1 MSTGLPGCD
10 GTLSSAAI
18 TNYIEV
24 DRLFLQAVSD
34 PYQPGYQGSRI
45 AFYRTNDGVYVS
57 SSSAYEASEVENGY
71 EVRIPGGIFYRFDTN
86 GILQRISH
94 SAGQEVAITYQS
106 LWDPTTGALNPK
118 IDRVTHSNGRYLQF
132 VYTGDNITEVLTH
145 STNLSLT
152 LSYDAHGDLVSVVRH
167 TSRGS
172 FEHAYEYMHR
182 GEYSTHWL
190 TKRVNPNGQVF
201 RFEYADI
208 PGPAS
213 RAIASYGEPEDYY
226 YTRFEYIS
234 ENFTRVITRRGDKD
248 LVEDYFYDPLLRR
261 MKMVIGPNSN
271 NWIKNITYDANLN
284 MSGLCYSDT
293 DMDEHYRIS
302 MAYDEYRNLT
312 NMGYGYNSTPDVF
325 WALEWNQG
333 DRTLGRIEDPAGVTV
348 SLDYTNSLVST
359 VRLEAGSGTNF
370 EWTAGYDAAGLITAI
385 TNANGNAMRLAH
397 DSAGYITN
405 VAFDVGYSIG
415 FGRDELGH
423 VNAIVLPGESGPRTI
438 SIVPD
443 EKGRPLSVTYPDG
456 LSEVFSYDGF
466 GNLIEHVDTGSRTSS
481 LSYVLGRLTS
491 ITRWLE
497 GVTNQAASI
506 GIGYDNQLNMLS
518 VTDELGRAVERYEMD
533 DADRVVKVVNLET
546 QELTIAYG
554 VLDFVKTIQRFDG
567 STVGLEYND
576 QGRISE
582 VRYPAIT
589 NLYQWSANG
598 LPVIAE
604 NEAGRVSNTWDV
616 AGRLVSSVGPVPEG
630 GIAYTRLPAGNVS
643 SMAGVAGTVTYS
655 YDAAERVTTI
665 RSVGDEYQY
674 EYGVNGLVSRITCTN
689 AGISAAYSFNA
700 VDAVTEIVWRDSA
713 SNVLWSFEY
722 GYDAGDLITQ
732 KVVNAAGASWRE
744 DYAYDSLGR
753 LIAETVRSSETSLV
767 EYAYDLA
774 GNRLMAVDDGI
785 TNVYTLATG
794 NRLVG
799 WGDGSWA
806 GYDAAGNVT
815 SAYYDAARRLDI
827 EWNDRYQICEV
838 RKNGVLAETYGY
850 DALGRRIR
858 VSDGEETNYFVYSG
872 FHVIAE
878 VDGDGTLRRSYTYG
892 PGIDNL
898 LSMTVHSESSTNTYY
913 ALTDHLGTVH
923 AMADANG
930 AIVESY
936 RFDAWGRVLAVYD
949 ASGQPLAQ
957 SAIGNRYLWQG
968 REYSWTTGLYY
979 FRARWYDPVTGR
991 WLSKDPIGIS
1001 GGLNLYAFC
1010 GNNPVNFVDPLG
1022 LLIRAPTQA
1031 EEAAIQN
1038 AIARMHAA
1046 GYVNVAQGL
1055 EEALRG
1061 GRIVI
1066 DTDLEALGEESFQI
1080 IYLNPAYIPIEMS
1093 NDDLSYIFINTLA
1106 HEYVHLKQFETRRG
1120 QFFFGFFHGIVGGH
1134 PALSLT
1140 DKMAYGLADALEQ
1153 GVRDAEDCK
1162 W

>member
-1 MSTGLPGCD
+1 MES
-10 GTLSSAAI
+10 
-18 TNYIEV
+18 
-24 DRLFLQAVSD
+24 
-34 PYQPGYQGSRI
+34 
-45 AFYRTNDGVYVS
+45 
-57 SSSAYEASEVENGY
+57 GY
-71 EVRIPGGIFYRFDTN
+71 EVSIPGGIIYRFDTN
-86 GILQRISH
+86 GILQNISH
-94 SAGQEVAITYQS
+94 SAGQEVTVTYQS
-106 LWDPTTGALNPK
+106 LWDPTTGALHPK
-118 IDRVTHSNGRYLQF
+118 LDRVTHSNGKYLQF

-152 LSYDAHGDLVSVVRH
+152 LSYDEHGDLVSVVRH

-190 TKRVNPNGQVF
+190 TKRINPNGQVF

-226 YTRFEYIS
+226 YTRFEYIA
-234 ENFTRVITRRGDKD
+234 ENLTRVITRRGDED

-271 NWIKNITYDANLN
+271 NWVKNITYDASLN
-284 MSGLCYSDT
+284 MSGLCYSDM
-293 DMDEHYRIS
+293 DMDEHYRLS

-312 NMGYGYNSTPDVF
+312 TMGIGYNSMPEAF
-325 WALEWNQG
+325 WAFEWNQS
-333 DRTLGRIEDPAGVTV
+333 DRTLNRIEDPAGVTV

-370 EWTAGYDAAGLITAI
+370 EWTAGYDAGGLLTAI
-385 TNANGNAMRLAH
+385 TNANGNVMRLTH

-423 VNAIVLPGESGPRTI
+423 VNAVVLPGEDGSRTI
-438 SIVPD
+438 ALVPD

-456 LSEVFSYDGF
+456 LSETFTYDGF
-466 GNLIEHVDTGSRTSS
+466 GNLIEHVDTCSHTSS

-518 VTDELGRAVERYEMD
+518 VTDELGRAVERYELD
-533 DADRVVKVVNLET
+533 DASRVVKVVNLET
-546 QELTIAYG
+546 QELIIAYG

-567 STVGLEYND
+567 SIVGFEYND

-582 VRYPAIT
+582 VRYRMIT

-598 LPVIAE
+598 RLVVAE

-616 AGRLVSSVGPVPEG
+616 AGRLVASAGSVPSG

-643 SMAGVAGTVTYS
+643 GMAGVAGTVTYS
-655 YDAAERVTTI
+655 YDAAERVTAI
-665 RSVGDEYQY
+665 RSVGGEYQY

-700 VDAVTEIVWRDSA
+700 VDAVAGIVWRDSA

-732 KVVNAAGASWRE
+732 KVVNAAGSSWQE
-744 DYAYDSLGR
+744 GYAYDSLGR

-774 GNRLMAVDDGI
+774 GNRLVAVDDGV

-799 WGDGSWA
+799 WGEGSCA

-815 SAYYDAARRLDI
+815 SVYYDASRRLDI
-827 EWNDRYQICEV
+827 EWNDRYQITEV
-838 RKNGVLAETYGY
+838 RRNGALAEIYKY
-850 DALGRRIR
+850 DALGRRTR

-878 VDGDGTLRRSYTYG
+878 VDEEGTIRRSYTYG

-913 ALTDHLGTVH
+913 ALTDHLSTVH
-923 AMADANG
+923 AMADATG

-968 REYSWTTGLYY
+968 REYTWSTGLYY
-979 FRARWYDPVTGR
+979 FRARWYDPLTGR
-991 WLSKDPIGIS
+991 WLSKDPIGLS
-1001 GGLNLYAFC
+1001 GGLNLYTFC
-1010 GNNPVNFVDPLG
+1010 ANNPIN
-1022 LLIRAPTQA
+1022 
-1031 EEAAIQN
+1031 
-1038 AIARMHAA
+1038 
-1046 GYVNVAQGL
+1046 
-1055 EEALRG
+1055 
-1061 GRIVI
+1061 VI
-1066 DTDLEALGEESFQI
+1066 DPWGLR
-1080 IYLNPAYIPIEMS
+1080 P
-1093 NDDLSYIFINTLA
+1093 
-1106 HEYVHLKQFETRRG
+1106 
-1120 QFFFGFFHGIVGGH
+1120 
-1134 PALSLT
+1134 LT
-1140 DKMAYGLADALEQ
+1140 DAEKQALQPFIPEEDLNNADLHEDKVPWYLGKQYIGITRGNDIYFRPGVYDPNLPEGLALLGHELVHVGQYRKGMNWLKYIWSTRHGYFKSKYEIEAYSIGDQIEKALTEKKD
-1153 GVRDAEDCK
+1153 GCK
-1162 W
+1162 